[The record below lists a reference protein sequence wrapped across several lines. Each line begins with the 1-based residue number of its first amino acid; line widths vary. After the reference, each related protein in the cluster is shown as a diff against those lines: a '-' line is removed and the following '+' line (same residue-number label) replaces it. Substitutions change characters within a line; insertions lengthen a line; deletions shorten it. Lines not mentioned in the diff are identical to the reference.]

1 MLNAF
6 IIAVTVIVV
15 AVPEGLPLA
24 VTISL
29 AFSVSKMY
37 NENNLVRQLHASET
51 MGGATEMCTDKTG
64 TLTQNRMT
72 VKAVYMAGVN
82 QSGDTDYTLLQNK
95 NLNLLVESVV
105 YNSSGF
111 IQTEAGR
118 QVPKGNVTEVGLL
131 KYFLDSK
138 V

>member
-1 MLNAF
+1 
-6 IIAVTVIVV
+6 
-15 AVPEGLPLA
+15 
-24 VTISL
+24 
-29 AFSVSKMY
+29 
-37 NENNLVRQLHASET
+37 
-51 MGGATEMCTDKTG
+51 MCTDKTG

-131 KYFLDSK
+131 KYFLDSQ